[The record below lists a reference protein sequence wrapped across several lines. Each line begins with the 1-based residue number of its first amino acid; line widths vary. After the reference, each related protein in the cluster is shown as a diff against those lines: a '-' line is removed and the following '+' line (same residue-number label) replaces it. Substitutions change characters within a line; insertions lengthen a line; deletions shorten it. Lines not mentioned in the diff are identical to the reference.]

1 MSRIPAGFVRAVLRG
16 HSSLGLAFAALI
28 YLICLSGSLA
38 VFAHEFQRWES
49 ARGPHVTDVIPDA
62 VQTAF
67 AGAIAAGGPGVEHVT
82 ITLPSAD
89 FPRLLLHVDADA
101 DTEFLA
107 DASGKIA
114 PGTDFAWTEFIT
126 RLHRS
131 EEHTSELQ
139 SLMRISYAV

>member
-89 FPRLLLHVDADA
+89 FPRLLLPVDADA

-107 DASGKIA
+107 DATGTIA
-114 PGTDFAWTEFIT
+114 PATDFAWTDSIT
-126 RLHRS
+126 RHHTNLHPPPPWGKS
-131 EEHTSELQ
+131 PQEP
-139 SLMRISYAV
+139 